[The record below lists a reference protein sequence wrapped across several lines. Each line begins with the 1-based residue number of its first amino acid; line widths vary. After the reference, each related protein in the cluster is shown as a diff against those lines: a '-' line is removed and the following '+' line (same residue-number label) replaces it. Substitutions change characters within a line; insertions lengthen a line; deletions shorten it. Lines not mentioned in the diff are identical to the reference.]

1 MNILL
6 RTLLDIV
13 VTRFYVP
20 LSRASLHD
28 PVKVEV
34 SSKYQTVDK
43 LLQYY
48 LFIPFKFKEV
58 YLVHLI
64 NEMAG
69 NSFIIFS
76 STCQVR
82 NSFFYQYQIHY
93 VKLHPY

>member
-1 MNILL
+1 
-6 RTLLDIV
+6 
-13 VTRFYVP
+13 
-20 LSRASLHD
+20 
-28 PVKVEV
+28 
-34 SSKYQTVDK
+34 VDK

-76 STCQVR
+76 STCQGTL
-82 NSFFYQYQIHY
+82 
-93 VKLHPY
+93 KLALILR